1 MKVLPP
7 CSLSRGKRRRRR
19 RRRRSLSVCLHML
32 YSALYTYTPDMKRK
46 RAALLSS
53 FPGREDEFHVKHF
66 RRPRG
71 RANEYPGNESQERKP
86 SSGKKESYTHT
97 LSMSRINCRR
107 NAIAPPPPLFLLR
120 SCNSLPL
127 QGSWAHKEGPVIY
140 CASNAIQDDV
150 NRTCECRGKK
160 AMQSWISREI
170 RFLLEGGM
178 EKAGKMK
185 RKHLV
190 NSFSIYYASLF
201 HLVSGYIT

>member
-32 YSALYTYTPDMKRK
+32 YSVLYTYTPDMK

-140 CASNAIQDDV
+140 CTSNAIHDDV
-150 NRTCECRGKK
+150 NRTRECRGKK
-160 AMQSWISREI
+160 PCRRGSLAKDVF
-170 RFLLEGGM
+170 FLAGGM
-178 EKAGKMK
+178 EKAGNIKNTK
-185 RKHLV
+185 
-190 NSFSIYYASLF
+190 
-201 HLVSGYIT
+201 